1 MKKTGITLVFL
12 LAFAGIMTAQSR
24 PRVTIIN
31 NTGYTVFFIYI
42 SQTATDDWEEDV
54 LDDDV
59 LMDGD
64 SINVTLA
71 YPLTV
76 TNRYDIKLEDEDG
89 DTYTKW
95 DELITPNARIVFT
108 IKDLD

>member
-1 MKKTGITLVFL
+1 MKRIGLVLVFL
-12 LAFAGIMTAQSR
+12 LGFTGIISAQSR
-24 PRVTIIN
+24 PRITIVN
-31 NTGYTVFFIYI
+31 NTGFTVYYIYI

-64 SINVTLA
+64 YINVTLA

-89 DTYTKW
+89 DTYTRW
-95 DELITPNARIVFT
+95 DVLITPNARIVFT

>member
-1 MKKTGITLVFL
+1 MKKIGLTLAFLLTLTGIL
-12 LAFAGIMTAQSR
+12 LAQSS
-24 PRVTIIN
+24 PRVTIVN
-31 NTGYTVFFIYI
+31 NTGFTIYYIYI
-42 SQTATDDWEEDV
+42 SQTAADEWEEDV

-59 LMDGD
+59 LLDGD
-64 SINVTLA
+64 SITVTLA

-76 TNRYDIKLEDEDG
+76 TNRYDIMLEDEDG

-95 DELITPNARIVFT
+95 DILITPDARIIFT